1 MANKS
6 WKFDPQTGEPIK
18 QAPWELKVEIWPEI
32 PQAKA
37 TLMQNGKS
45 RDITISAPI
54 LQLVL
59 GWLKAA
65 R

>member
-1 MANKS
+1 MKKA
-6 WKFDPQTGEPIK
+6 WKFDPETGAPLVS
-18 QAPWELKVEIWPEI
+18 APWKLEVEIWPDM

-37 TLMQNGKS
+37 TLTQNGKS

-54 LQLVL
+54 LSLVL
-59 GWLKAA
+59 GWLRSA